1 MRFVQFFGLSFLLSL
16 LIVSFVSAASGE
28 IKLDS
33 PLIQG
38 NILKGTFTF
47 EPSSIGK
54 IPLESKVKINLNEIS
69 LEYPL
74 RDFLS
79 ELYLAKNVHESEE
92 FDPEFEVVLVIGKPS
107 IVFPGN
113 PGGSGSSG
121 GSDYSN
127 FDPGCEK
134 GCLPGGGGFGGV
146 NTDGFAQAVELIN
159 VFSGKFNF
167 INSFAV
173 HNSFLPYEEEETR
186 EVSITLSKNN
196 PASFNLEDDETYR
209 VKEVRLYGE
218 LVSEDLISVSLK
230 ERVLE
235 FTTEYMEDIELID
248 ENAESIEISFSEFA
262 MIIPPRGE
270 MSVEVSYR
278 GQVLVRSDINFYAFK
293 SIPGTDETA
302 LLTKFPFIPGA
313 PLPGELIEKGCG
325 AYVCGE
331 WGSCTPESLKE
342 LVSVERTLSLIQTRQ
357 CLLDCGISF
366 TQDKPC
372 EIKKKLVS
380 VVRDEPASVEQTE
393 DVQGSAK
400 ASVFDKYTAT
410 QVARIEVSSIGE
422 DSADLRVILTQSQK
436 AKLDYCYNGIF
447 DESLEEEV
455 DCGGYCGACKEQEIE
470 SRTLAFWL
478 IFVLG
483 LFAFFI
489 SFNKTYAE

>member
-1 MRFVQFFGLSFLLSL
+1 MRVVQVLGIGFLLFL
-16 LIVSFVSAASGE
+16 LIVSFTSATNGE

-38 NILKGTFTF
+38 NILKGAFTF

-54 IPLESKVKINLNEIS
+54 IPLDSRVKINLNEIS
-69 LEYPL
+69 LQYPL

-92 FDPEFEVVLVIGKPS
+92 FAPEFNVVLVIGKPS

-121 GSDYSN
+121 GSSSSKGDECI
-127 FDPGCEK
+127 GEK
-134 GCLPGGGGFGGV
+134 NCISGGGDSPGG
-146 NTDGFAQAVELIN
+146 NQD
-159 VFSGKFNF
+159 
-167 INSFAV
+167 SFAPLFDLITAFV
-173 HNSFLPYEEEETR
+173 THNSFLPHEEEEIR
-186 EVSITLSKNN
+186 EVSITFSKNN
-196 PASFNLEDDETYR
+196 PASFNLGNDETYR

-218 LVSEDLISVSLK
+218 LVSEDLISVSLNGD
-230 ERVLE
+230 VIE
-235 FTTEYMEDIELID
+235 FTTEYAEDIELID
-248 ENAESIEISFSEFA
+248 EKAESIEISFSEFGI
-262 MIIPPRGE
+262 IIPPRGE

-278 GQVLVRSDINFYAFK
+278 AQVLARSDINFYAFK
-293 SIPGTDETA
+293 SVSGADDTT

-380 VVRDEPASVEQTE
+380 VVRDDSVDLKESDE
-393 DVQGSAK
+393 GQGSAK

-410 QVARIEVSSIGE
+410 QVARIEVSSIGG

-436 AKLDYCYNGIF
+436 AKLDYCYNGVF
-447 DESLEEEV
+447 DAPLEEEV
-455 DCGGYCGACKEQEIE
+455 DCGGYCGSCKKQKIE
-470 SRTLAFWL
+470 FRTLALWGVFIL
-478 IFVLG
+478 GILALFV
-483 LFAFFI
+483 
-489 SFNKTYAE
+489 SFNRTYAE